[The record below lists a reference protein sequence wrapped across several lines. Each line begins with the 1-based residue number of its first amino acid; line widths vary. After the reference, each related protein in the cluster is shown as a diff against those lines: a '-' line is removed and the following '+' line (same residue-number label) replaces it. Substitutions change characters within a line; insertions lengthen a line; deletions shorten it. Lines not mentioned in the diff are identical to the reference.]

1 MTKKEIFESALQTS
15 AKLNNSSNPVTLLTN
30 DERKTA
36 LRLIQ
41 LLDFVEEAKK
51 EIAELEPA
59 VFNLFEHYGVEF
71 AKEGKS
77 SYFALSFREHYE
89 RNYLVFRKGAEQ
101 ATVDY
106 AGYAKAMGET
116 SETLKAKGFYTMRKG
131 TSKIEKPNKSQ
142 LKKLME
148 LFTD

>member
-1 MTKKEIFESALQTS
+1 MNKKTFESALNNS
-15 AKLNNSSNPVTLLTN
+15 AKLNNSSNPVALLTH

-41 LLDFVEEAKK
+41 LLNVVEEAKK
-51 EIAELEPA
+51 EIAELEP
-59 VFNLFEHYGVEF
+59 VVLSLFASHGVEF

-77 SYFALSFREHYE
+77 SYYALSFREHYE
-89 RNYLVFRKGAEQ
+89 RNYLVFRKGEEQ

-106 AGYAKAMGET
+106 ASYAKAMGET

-148 LFTD
+148 LFKD